1 MASPLKQIH
10 KSSFIKYLVLALSGA
25 LSVIAFSPFDIKV
38 IILLSLAILIYSIAN
53 SINYIEAFKRSLAW
67 GLGYWIAG
75 TGWLIV
81 SIHFYGNTNL
91 IISILIIL
99 LMGIMLALVFI
110 TPISLIKL
118 LKPSKNIFIISNIY
132 FSLKIKI
139 KFWKF
144 NKWRVRIKLIN

>member
-10 KSSFIKYLVLALSGA
+10 KSSFIKYLFLALSGA
-25 LSVIAFSPFDIKV
+25 LSVVAFSPFDIKV
-38 IILLSLAILIYSIAN
+38 AILLSLAILIYSIAN

-81 SIHFYGNTNL
+81 SIYFYGKTSL
-91 IISILIIL
+91 TVSILIIL

-110 TPISLIKL
+110 CL
-118 LKPSKNIFIISNIY
+118 LYTSDAADE
-132 FSLKIKI
+132 
-139 KFWKF
+139 
-144 NKWRVRIKLIN
+144 